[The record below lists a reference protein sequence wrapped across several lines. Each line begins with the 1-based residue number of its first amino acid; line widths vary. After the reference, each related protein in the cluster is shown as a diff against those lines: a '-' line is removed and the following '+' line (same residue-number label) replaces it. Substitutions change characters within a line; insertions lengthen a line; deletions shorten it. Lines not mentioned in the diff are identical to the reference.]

1 MTFDFTTPMDRAA
14 ESAPEKSRAVPFPW
28 RRFMSDSWY
37 IMIRSGSFAVTTF
50 LMTLGLPLFF
60 FLLLSGWNMDLLFLQ
75 LDNIA
80 NRYVDASDLRQ
91 LAFSSELKIGFFAI
105 AGIVALWRIPR
116 FVSDLERSMFDK
128 GGK

>member
-1 MTFDFTTPMDRAA
+1 MTFDYTTPMDRAA
-14 ESAPEKSRAVPFPW
+14 EASQRAPKGNPFPW
-28 RRFMSDSWY
+28 RRFCADSCF
-37 IMIRSGSFAVTTF
+37 IFLRSGAFAVTTF

-91 LAFSSELKIGFFAI
+91 LAFSSELKIGFFAV

-116 FVSDLERSMFDK
+116 FVSELEK
-128 GGK
+128 ALAGKDGK